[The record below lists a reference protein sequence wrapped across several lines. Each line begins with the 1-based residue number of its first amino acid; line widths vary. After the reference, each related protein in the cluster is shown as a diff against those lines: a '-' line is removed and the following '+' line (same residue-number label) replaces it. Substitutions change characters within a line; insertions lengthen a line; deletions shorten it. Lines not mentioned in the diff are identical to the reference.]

1 MNLYGKSSISYAL
14 LCGLHFSGPYI
25 NNYFG
30 QIQSKTIEC
39 VAFFYVEGAKE
50 EDFILKNKF
59 RCVVF
64 ENVWKS
70 LVKLRESVW

>member
-1 MNLYGKSSISYAL
+1 MTAIYGNMMEGTRQTSDEST
-14 LCGLHFSGPYI
+14 
-25 NNYFG
+25 G

-39 VAFFYVEGAKE
+39 VAFFYAEGAKGD
-50 EDFILKNKF
+50 DFILKNKF

-70 LVKLRESVW
+70 LVKLRESVR